1 MGSRSGDSIT
11 RRARKRGRNK
21 AALMLFGRSAVAT
34 LAVVSGWLGFVTS
47 VRLQSSHYDPYAYAT
62 GVGALFA
69 AACAGIAFMMMR
81 QRDRAEKIRSLERR
95 IEELSDDYWEL
106 HENEERARSL
116 LETQGDLI
124 VRRDTHGR
132 ITYANDAFCA
142 LAGVSREEL
151 IGTAAEMTVASQ
163 GPVSVLA
170 DGTRVHDQSV
180 ASGDSA
186 RWIAWREVA
195 VRGAA
200 GAGTQAV
207 GP

>member
-1 MGSRSGDSIT
+1 
-11 RRARKRGRNK
+11 
-21 AALMLFGRSAVAT
+21 LVFGRSVVAT
-34 LAVVSGWLGFVTS
+34 LAFVSGWLCFVTS

-95 IEELSDDYWEL
+95 IAELSDDYWEL
-106 HENEERARSL
+106 RANEARARSL
-116 LETQGDLI
+116 LEAQGDLI
-124 VRRDTHGR
+124 VRRDTHGH
-132 ITYANDAFCA
+132 ITYPNDAFCA
-142 LAGVSREEL
+142 LAGVNREEL
-151 IGTAAEMTVASQ
+151 IGTAAELPVVAQ

-180 ASGDSA
+180 ASGDSV

-195 VRGAA
+195 VRGDV
-200 GAGTQAV
+200 GA
-207 GP
+207 